1 MPAVNEVPIKNSP
14 SVFCS
19 HCIHFSSVVSM
30 FVMAETELI
39 VFLKSRTLPNLN
51 VSTHSY
57 TFFCALLCS
66 PYCAGIL
73 LYTVGVSF
81 CDGSFYDDS
90 LLRHFSSRTEHPRL
104 VVRHCRHSSVLSVLM
119 ALLALFRCA
128 CVSSFSILVQFSEVD
143 CDFSILVQFF

>member
-1 MPAVNEVPIKNSP
+1 MANADPNLMPAVNEVPIKNSP

-73 LYTVGVSF
+73 LYTVGSNFATVRF
-81 CDGSFYDDS
+81 TTIHFYDTFRVGPSTPDFWCVTVATQAS
-90 LLRHFSSRTEHPRL
+90 FLYTVCFWLFSGVHVFLLF
-104 VVRHCRHSSVLSVLM
+104 
-119 ALLALFRCA
+119 LF
-128 CVSSFSILVQFSEVD
+128 
-143 CDFSILVQFF
+143 